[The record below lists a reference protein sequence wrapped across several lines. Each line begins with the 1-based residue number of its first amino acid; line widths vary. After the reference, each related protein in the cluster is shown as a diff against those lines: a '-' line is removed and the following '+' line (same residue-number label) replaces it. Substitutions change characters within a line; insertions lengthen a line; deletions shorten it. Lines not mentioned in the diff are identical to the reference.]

1 MLGPHAD
8 AEKPPMNTAT
18 EAKNTAAG
26 SFSGSFTSHIIG
38 GVDVMTTRPGQGGAR
53 SVSC

>member
-1 MLGPHAD
+1 MLGPQAD